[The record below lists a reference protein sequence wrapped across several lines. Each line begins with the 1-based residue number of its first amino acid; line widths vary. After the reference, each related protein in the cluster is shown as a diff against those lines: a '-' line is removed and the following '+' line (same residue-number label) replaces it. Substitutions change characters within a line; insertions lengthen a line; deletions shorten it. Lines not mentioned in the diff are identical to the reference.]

1 MTYRKYKKAREDLK
15 TMSPELCEEMG
26 LESDDDD
33 MQLMNLTEWP
43 EFFDV
48 NNVEKVR
55 KTELKPKPKLNN
67 FKSIE
72 SLL

>member
-1 MTYRKYKKAREDLK
+1 
-15 TMSPELCEEMG
+15 MSPELCEEMG
-26 LESDDDD
+26 LDSDDDD
-33 MQLMNLTEWP
+33 MDFINMTEWP

-48 NNVEKVR
+48 DAVDSVR

>member
-1 MTYRKYKKAREDLK
+1 MTYRKYRKAREDLM

-33 MQLMNLTEWP
+33 MQLMNMTEWP

-48 NNVEKVR
+48 DNVE
-55 KTELKPKPKLNN
+55 
-67 FKSIE
+67 
-72 SLL
+72 

>member
-1 MTYRKYKKAREDLK
+1 M

-33 MQLMNLTEWP
+33 MQLMNMTEWP

-48 NNVEKVR
+48 DNVE
-55 KTELKPKPKLNN
+55 
-67 FKSIE
+67 
-72 SLL
+72 